1 MRPETVT
8 ESSPEPRPAA
18 TLVLVR
24 RTARCP
30 LETLMVVRHAAIEF
44 AGGAAVFPGGRV
56 DASDLTDGS
65 EDDDEAF
72 KLAAIR
78 ETFEESGIVLA
89 YDVAGGEMVSKARA
103 RALRETYRLA
113 VSRGELAFA
122 DMLRDERLR
131 PATDLL
137 IPFAHWITP
146 PSRKKRYDT
155 YFFMAS
161 YDGDHEILHDDG
173 EVTQAEWI
181 SPSALL
187 SGAKSGRYKLV
198 FATRLNV
205 ERLAAFAS
213 VEDAISTVR
222 NTPVVTVHPESVETP
237 EGRMV
242 RIPAD
247 AGYGGEF
254 FLSNDPSSI

>member
-1 MRPETVT
+1 MKPETAT
-8 ESSPEPRPAA
+8 ENSPEPRPAA
-18 TLVLVR
+18 TLVLLR

-30 LETLMVVRHAAIEF
+30 LQALMVVRHTAVEF

-56 DASDLTDGS
+56 DASDHVGT
-65 EDDDEAF
+65 EADDDAF
-72 KLAAIR
+72 RFAAIR
-78 ETFEESGIVLA
+78 ETFEECGIVLA
-89 YDVAGGEMVSKARA
+89 YDDTGGEMVSKARA
-103 RALRETYRLA
+103 RALRQTYRLA
-113 VSRGELAFA
+113 VSTGELPFA

-146 PSRKKRYDT
+146 PLRKKRYDT
-155 YFFMAS
+155 HFFIAP
-161 YDGDHEILHDDG
+161 YDGDQEILHDDG

-181 SPSALL
+181 SPETLL
-187 SGAKSGRYKLV
+187 SDAKNGRYKLV

-213 VEDAISTVR
+213 VDDAIATVR
-222 NTPVVTVHPESVETP
+222 DTPVVTVRPESVETP
-237 EGRMV
+237 KGRMV
-242 RIPAD
+242 RIPGD
-247 AGYGGEF
+247 AGYGGEL